1 MSRVSENS
9 SIHSINYAVGK
20 TKGRLEDLQMKGSTL
35 KRMNKPSDDPV
46 GNAELLAIRSQNID
60 AGQYMRNINFAQT
73 QLAYTEDVL
82 EEMTELLNK
91 AKELFKQHGGTN
103 KGLLDSLTITA
114 SSSRTR
120 NGQSKTVENGVQ

>member
-46 GNAELLAIRSQNID
+46 GNAEVNCTSVNA
-60 AGQYMRNINFAQT
+60 T
-73 QLAYTEDVL
+73 
-82 EEMTELLNK
+82 
-91 AKELFKQHGGTN
+91 
-103 KGLLDSLTITA
+103 
-114 SSSRTR
+114 
-120 NGQSKTVENGVQ
+120 